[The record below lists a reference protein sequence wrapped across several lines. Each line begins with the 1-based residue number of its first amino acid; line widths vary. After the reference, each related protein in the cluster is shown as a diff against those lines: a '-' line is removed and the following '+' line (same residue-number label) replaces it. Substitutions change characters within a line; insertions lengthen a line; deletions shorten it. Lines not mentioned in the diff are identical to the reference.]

1 MDAIFKVNNVYVPV
15 KNNEV
20 RDGIEVTNLDELIIS
35 TEEKTSASLYGGR
48 VWVEKVRRNY
58 RTYYTLMIDG
68 IEIYEI
74 DLGLSYFNECDAY
87 NIEKVAAYLNQIEN
101 LGIETFLDNYK
112 KQLENLRDKL
122 EGISVEMQQ
131 NEGDE
136 GDNEKL
142 NVIRKSIIKITSF
155 LFALYVNMNTGIEM
169 QDYIDAYN
177 TIINMYF

>member
-20 RDGIEVTNLDELIIS
+20 RDDIEVTNLDELIIS

-48 VWVEKVRRNY
+48 VCIYKDYNNY
-58 RTYYTLMIDG
+58 FGLRIDG
-68 IEIYEI
+68 ITINDI
-74 DLGLSYFNECDAY
+74 TLSYFCDIDTSDTFR
-87 NIEKVAAYLNQIEN
+87 IEQIAAYLNQIEN
-101 LGIETFLDNYK
+101 LGIETFLENYK

-122 EGISVEMQQ
+122 EGLSIQMQQ
-131 NEGDE
+131 DAEE
-136 GDNEKL
+136 EDNEKL
-142 NVIRKSIIKITSF
+142 NDIRKAIIRITSF
-155 LFALYVNMNTGIEM
+155 LFALYVNMNAGIEM

>member
-1 MDAIFKVNNVYVPV
+1 MNAIFKVNNVYVPV

-20 RDGIEVTNLDELIIS
+20 RDDIEVTNLDELIIS
-35 TEEKTSASLYGGR
+35 TEEKTSVSLYGGR
-48 VWVEKVRRNY
+48 VCINKDYNNY
-58 RTYYTLMIDG
+58 FELRIDG
-68 IEIYEI
+68 ITINDI
-74 DLGLSYFNECDAY
+74 TLSYFCDLDTSDSFR
-87 NIEKVAAYLNQIEN
+87 IEQIAAYLNQIEN

-122 EGISVEMQQ
+122 EGISAEMQQ
-131 NEGDE
+131 NAEDE

-155 LFALYVNMNTGIEM
+155 LFALYVNMNAGIEM

>member
-1 MDAIFKVNNVYVPV
+1 MDAIFKVNNVYVTV

-48 VWVEKVRRNY
+48 VCIYKDYNNY
-58 RTYYTLMIDG
+58 FELRIDG
-68 IEIYEI
+68 ITINDI
-74 DLGLSYFNECDAY
+74 TLSYFCDIDTSDSFR
-87 NIEKVAAYLNQIEN
+87 IEQIAAYLNQIEN
-101 LGIETFLDNYK
+101 LGIETFLENYK

-122 EGISVEMQQ
+122 EGLSIQMQQ
-131 NEGDE
+131 DAEEEG
-136 GDNEKL
+136 NEKL
-142 NVIRKSIIKITSF
+142 NDIRKAIIKITSF
-155 LFALYVNMNTGIEM
+155 LFALYVNMNAGIEM